1 MSAGGRLRVGFV
13 VYPGFTG
20 LDLVG
25 PHEVLVRIEEAECLL
40 AGSSLE
46 PVASSG
52 GLRFVPDHTFAGCPS
67 LDVLVVPGGPGQ
79 GAAMDDRELISF
91 LAERAAQAAWTAG
104 VCTGAL
110 LLAQAGVLRGRRATT
125 HHRAY
130 ELLRPYCREVVTDQ
144 RIVDEGRV
152 VTAGGVSS
160 SLDLGLYLV
169 ERHWGAP
176 AREQIAAQ
184 MEYRGYPVLPG

>member
-52 GLRFVPDHTFAGCPS
+52 GLASGGLRRHLSKQSHAGRPS
-67 LDVLVVPGGPGQ
+67 RVWRIAD
-79 GAAMDDRELISF
+79 
-91 LAERAAQAAWTAG
+91 G
-104 VCTGAL
+104 VDFSA
-110 LLAQAGVLRGRRATT
+110 
-125 HHRAY
+125 
-130 ELLRPYCREVVTDQ
+130 
-144 RIVDEGRV
+144 VDKTV
-152 VTAGGVSS
+152 HQV
-160 SLDLGLYLV
+160 
-169 ERHWGAP
+169 AP
-176 AREQIAAQ
+176 KLHA
-184 MEYRGYPVLPG
+184 